1 MKKSKSKLP
10 SGLFYRKRSAVIW
23 CWYYVKGS
31 NQPTKE
37 STGTT
42 DTDEAKRFRAA
53 RLAEHPTAR
62 TERLTRQKV
71 TTADALALYEKD
83 CTDHGVQRHEGRVQA
98 LRHALG
104 SHPAYRAD
112 PRSPRR
118 TLPDLAHGRR
128 RLSGTEQ
135 EAAPAAGGHGGDM

>member
-42 DTDEAKRFRAA
+42 DRRGEAVSGGPPCRASDRA
-53 RLAEHPTAR
+53 HRAPHAPEGDDCRRPR
-62 TERLTRQKV
+62 
-71 TTADALALYEKD
+71 AL
-83 CTDHGVQRHEGRVQA
+83 
-98 LRHALG
+98 
-104 SHPAYRAD
+104 
-112 PRSPRR
+112 
-118 TLPDLAHGRR
+118 
-128 RLSGTEQ
+128 
-135 EAAPAAGGHGGDM
+135 

>member
-71 TTADALALYEKD
+71 TTADAL
-83 CTDHGVQRHEGRVQA
+83 
-98 LRHALG
+98 
-104 SHPAYRAD
+104 S
-112 PRSPRR
+112 SMRR
-118 TLPDLAHGRR
+118 TAPTTACSAMRGACRR
-128 RLSGTEQ
+128 FDTRSAPSRLSS
-135 EAAPAAGGHGGDM
+135 